1 MDFLLLIAV
10 ACGLV
15 WATWFVLRG
24 SLLAGCTVMIAIAAS
39 FGYFFWHSEA
49 GFPLTVDRLFIVL
62 LVVTYG
68 ARRMLGAADPK
79 PLSRAD
85 WVLFAFLALVTAST
99 FSHDWQK
106 VNGMPVSHLLLYWL
120 IPTAVYWVARQ
131 SPLNERSVIGMFA
144 GIAVLELYLVAISL
158 AEGSGQLWAVFPQY
172 IALPQHQF
180 FGRARGPF
188 LNPAAMGIYL
198 LTGLAAVLMFWPR
211 LGRLGQLLLMAF
223 AGLSF
228 AGVFATLTRSVWIA
242 AALTTAIVLG
252 LSLPRQWRRVL
263 FSAGLAAALV
273 LLATSWDSIWNLKR
287 DEKLDATAA
296 ADSAELRP
304 ILAEVAW
311 KMFLDRP
318 WLGCGYG
325 QYDLERLPYLADRSS
340 DLPLEKTY
348 PYTQHNGFLAL
359 LVETGLAG
367 MGLFI
372 LLLVLWIR
380 DAWRLWANATA
391 PLWVRQT
398 GLLLLAAMGAYL
410 PNAMFHDTNIIDG
423 VNLLLFFL
431 AGTVVGLS
439 ADYCRVDSKGR
450 SALDRRVESA
460 NGARLPAAVHS

>member
-1 MDFLLLIAV
+1 
-10 ACGLV
+10 
-15 WATWFVLRG
+15 
-24 SLLAGCTVMIAIAAS
+24 
-39 FGYFFWHSEA
+39 
-49 GFPLTVDRLFIVL
+49 
-62 LVVTYG
+62 
-68 ARRMLGAADPK
+68 
-79 PLSRAD
+79 
-85 WVLFAFLALVTAST
+85 
-99 FSHDWQK
+99 
-106 VNGMPVSHLLLYWL
+106 
-120 IPTAVYWVARQ
+120 
-131 SPLNERSVIGMFA
+131 
-144 GIAVLELYLVAISL
+144 
-158 AEGSGQLWAVFPQY
+158 
-172 IALPQHQF
+172 
-180 FGRARGPF
+180 
-188 LNPAAMGIYL
+188 MGIYL
-198 LTGLAAVLMFWPR
+198 LTGLAAVMMFWPR
-211 LGRLGQLLLMAF
+211 LGRLGQLLLVGF
-223 AGLSF
+223 AGLTF
-228 AGVFATLTRSVWIA
+228 AGIFATLTRSVWIA
-242 AALTTAIVLG
+242 AALTTAVVLG

-263 FSAGLAAALV
+263 FSAGLAASLV

-325 QYDLERLPYLADRSS
+325 QYDPERLPYLADRSS

-380 DAWRLWANATA
+380 SAWRLWANATA

-450 SALDRRVESA
+450 SALNRCVEPV
-460 NGARLPAAVHS
+460 NGARIPAAVHF